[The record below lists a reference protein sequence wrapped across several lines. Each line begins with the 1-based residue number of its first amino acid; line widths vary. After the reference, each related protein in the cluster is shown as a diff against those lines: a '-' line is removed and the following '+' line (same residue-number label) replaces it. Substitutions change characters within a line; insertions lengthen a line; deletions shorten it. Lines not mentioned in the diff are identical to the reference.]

1 MLHNNIDALPHM
13 IGRARKC
20 KAFVSLVG

>member
-13 IGRARKC
+13 IGRPRKC